1 MFSIRIECFAW
12 TNSFINSSMCE
23 AESTVEIDS
32 MVEAIA
38 GDTGTIYLQAKDVFG
53 NNRRVSM

>member
-1 MFSIRIECFAW
+1 MPGRTA
-12 TNSFINSSMCE
+12 SSMRE